1 MVTTFPFLVN
11 VVTVLN
17 ESIVHYRSQSK
28 KERHAKIENELQEI
42 LGANAKNSH
51 AKKASP
57 PKPKLLQ
64 DALKEQQQDRAKAA
78 KAKAAQLAKQS
89 AKAPPKHMVVAKRG
103 HQVLSRSA
111 ERSLVA
117 FLSQA
122 DSMSSRKLSPDQVA
136 LGRELRQAR
145 AKEAVAGKKGAA
157 PKAAAAHAK

>member
-1 MVTTFPFLVN
+1 MSGGNLAPRCSCVFSFTAHSSTCPFP
-11 VVTVLN
+11 
-17 ESIVHYRSQSK
+17 
-28 KERHAKIENELQEI
+28 
-42 LGANAKNSH
+42 
-51 AKKASP
+51 
-57 PKPKLLQ
+57 
-64 DALKEQQQDRAKAA
+64 
-78 KAKAAQLAKQS
+78 AQ
-89 AKAPPKHMVVAKRG
+89 APPKHMVVAKRG